1 MGIRTRAAM
10 GRPSLDG
17 VRPAVVYAASDPGGP
32 PGLAALAEGRARHD
46 IQRLTPMVSGPP
58 R

>member
-1 MGIRTRAAM
+1 MC
-10 GRPSLDG
+10 RPSLDG

-32 PGLAALAEGRARHD
+32 PGLTALAEVRARHD
-46 IQRLTPMVSGPP
+46 IQRLTPMVAGPP